1 MKLENRLKPMK
12 KGQKQENPAKLER
25 QVRLNLL

>member
-1 MKLENRLKPMK
+1 MPLLSEKAVASQTSKDTAND
-12 KGQKQENPAKLER
+12 LER